1 MAATARTRLIAGNWK
16 MHGSIA
22 ASGELVADLLEGV
35 EGDSDVRML
44 LCPPYVYLRDVSA
57 WLAGSAIALGAQ
69 DLSVQTSPGAFTGEV
84 AGTMLTDVGCEY
96 GIVGHSERRTLYG
109 ETDKGVAMKFLAAQ
123 MQGLTPILCVGET
136 LEERQDGRT
145 EGVVRRQIDAV
156 LDATGVSA
164 FSTAVV
170 AYEPIWA
177 IGTGRTATPDQAQE
191 VHVSIRA
198 MIGAR
203 DATIASELTILYG
216 GSVTSANAHELFA
229 MDDIDG
235 GLVGGASL
243 KAQEFLTIYRAARS

>member
-1 MAATARTRLIAGNWK
+1 MAAAPRLPLIAGNWK
-16 MHGSIA
+16 MHGSKTESRA
-22 ASGELVADLLEGV
+22 LVADLLEGV
-35 EGDSDVRML
+35 ADDSSARML
-44 LCPPYVYLRDVSA
+44 LCPPYVYLSEVSV

-69 DLSVQTSPGAFTGEV
+69 DLSEQTSPGAFTGEV

-109 ETDKGVAMKFLAAQ
+109 ETDELVATKFRAAQ
-123 MQGLTPILCVGET
+123 SQGLTPILCVGES
-136 LEERQDGRT
+136 LQEREEGRT

-156 LDATGVSA
+156 LDATGVEA
-164 FSTAVV
+164 FATAVV

-191 VHVSIRA
+191 VHALIRA

-203 DATIASELTILYG
+203 DATIASRLTILYG
-216 GSVTSANAHELFA
+216 GSVKGTNAHELFA

>member
-1 MAATARTRLIAGNWK
+1 MN
-16 MHGSIA
+16 GSMTE
-22 ASGELVADLLEGV
+22 SRSLVADLLEGV
-35 EGDSDVRML
+35 TADSSARML
-44 LCPPYVYLRDVSA
+44 LCPPYVFLSEVSA
-57 WLAGSAIALGAQ
+57 WLAGSPIALGAQ
-69 DLSVQTSPGAFTGEV
+69 DLSEQTSPGPFTGEV

-109 ETDKGVAMKFLAAQ
+109 ETDERVATKFRAAQ
-123 MQGLTPILCVGET
+123 SQGLTPILCVGES
-136 LEERQDGRT
+136 LEEREDGRT

-156 LDATGVSA
+156 LDAAGVEA
-164 FSTAVV
+164 FTTAVV

-191 VHVSIRA
+191 VHAFIRA

-203 DATIASELTILYG
+203 DATIASRLTILYG
-216 GSVTSANAHELFA
+216 GSVTGANAHELFA